1 MIREKEVCFVKK
13 PYELV
18 DEEVKVSSKI
28 KKKKNLT
35 HEKKLFSTCRE
46 SFLEI
51 KSKKKKIL
59 KTHFKSKHRELMK
72 LSARG
77 QHQRF
82 GQLSH
87 FQKDYGDDPC

>member
-18 DEEVKVSSKI
+18 DEEVKFPQKS
-28 KKKKNLT
+28 KKKILRTK
-35 HEKKLFSTCRE
+35 KKLFSTCRE

-72 LSARG
+72 LSARE